1 VTINTYACVSRG
13 KRANPR
19 HVSARH
25 YRPLLQDPNFQI
37 DSLGLRSSSAD
48 LVIASATSKGLA
60 RPIQAAVPGIN
71 WAMPRAPAGL
81 IAWASNRLSCQ
92 INRVRNSSGK
102 SLSCAADCS
111 VWHTESKVFV
121 EAEDCA
127 RSGSAV
133 AELFVSV
140 SMFCTMR
147 GSKAIAACVPIL
159 ATVTVGRAN
168 TFACAWMRAKKSAD
182 AAM

>member
-1 VTINTYACVSRG
+1 MTCDNQ
-13 KRANPR
+13 
-19 HVSARH
+19 HVRLCLARQASQSATRFGPA

-60 RPIQAAVPGIN
+60 RPIQTAVPGIN

-133 AELFVSV
+133 AELFC
-140 SMFCTMR
+140 FCLDVLHNARFESDCSLRTHIGNSNR
-147 GSKAIAACVPIL
+147 WASQYVCVRL
-159 ATVTVGRAN
+159 DESEKE
-168 TFACAWMRAKKSAD
+168 C
-182 AAM
+182 